1 MELVL
6 AVVAVFM
13 LYATFLYF
21 RSAIN
26 ALETGD
32 SFVLAV
38 ISSLLFAVSGSFTGG
53 IAFTLLVYAATHG
66 TLVTS

>member
-13 LYATFLYF
+13 LYATYLYF

-26 ALETGD
+26 VLENGD
-32 SFVLAV
+32 SCVLSV
-38 ISSLLFAVSGSFTGG
+38 VSSLLFAVSGSFTGG
-53 IAFTLLVYAATHG
+53 IAFMLLVYVATHD